1 MKVRRH
7 LEQVTCFPERLV
19 ATLKKDLQVVQLT
32 AILKVVWAMGTPSP
46 ELEIISEQREIVISA
61 RVRRE
66 LPGNAEYI
74 C

>member
-1 MKVRRH
+1 

-32 AILKVVWAMGTPSP
+32 GILKVVWVMGTPSP
-46 ELEIISEQREIVISA
+46 ELEIISEQREIVKSA